1 LGCYALTNIPE
12 YTDDISSPVIPTLVM
27 FLIGYVVSSLFMM
40 VFDTA
45 IDTIFLCFL
54 VDCEHNGN
62 GDEGYMLASK
72 ELQKLV
78 GKYKSESK
86 EEADKM
92 MDPYGDKAAAAAQE
106 DGVAKL
112 GDGGEGG
119 YVQQPKRS
127 AAAAAAAADA
137 EGVAPKAPAAAAP
150 RPARPAAKR
159 AAGGAAGQRRPR
171 PGGKAAAKGG
181 ARPKPRE
188 RMVQRPLEM
197 EVDDERPRKDQLRPM
212 RIEL

>member
-1 LGCYALTNIPE
+1 
-12 YTDDISSPVIPTLVM
+12 
-27 FLIGYVVSSLFMM
+27 VVSSLFMM

-86 EEADKM
+86 EEADKLQ
-92 MDPYGDKAAAAAQE
+92 DPYGEKAVAAAQE
-106 DGVAKL
+106 DGVDKL
-112 GDGGEGG
+112 GEGGEGG
-119 YVQQPKRS
+119 YVQQPKAR
-127 AAAAAAAADA
+127 AAVKDA
-137 EGVAPKAPAAAAP
+137 EGGAAPKAAAAP
-150 RPARPAAKR
+150 ARARPA
-159 AAGGAAGQRRPR
+159 
-171 PGGKAAAKGG
+171 GKAAAKGG
-181 ARPKPRE
+181 ARRPRPAGKAAAKGGAARPKPRE
-188 RMVQRPLEM
+188 RMIQRPLEM
-197 EVDDERPRKDQLRPM
+197 EVDEERPRGRGDQLRPM